1 MKIILLSLMIVVT
14 LSAHSDNN
22 NSQLNDCKNAVEL
35 EVSKSIVKHCL
46 TLEKDT
52 KNREVLAITAELLQ
66 KISYNRINEI
76 FGLGEDNSYLT
87 EFKFNKKL
95 YSTLEKHYLKDAF
108 NRLNKYEDIHYA
120 FIGMLYAKIA
130 YINIMYFEMYESNVI
145 DIESIEREKNL
156 KSKIY
161 VPYLKQ
167 YLQKHPKDEE
177 ALYLLGMQ
185 ALKLTFPQN
194 TNPKL
199 TYRKVVNEELFK
211 YLKKSDALNFY
222 KAKEA
227 MESVSNWQKY
237 MVKLNKAANSN
248 DTEALY
254 KIGLQ
259 NYNRYIDNGFKEQ
272 EYLELAIINFE
283 KAQVLGHENAL
294 AILAGIYF
302 SAKPNKIK
310 YTEYLEK
317 SINLYG
323 DGYYARGNLYWCNG
337 DKIKAKEMYIKS
349 SNKGGINSSEAEL
362 SLEDLTTLNEPFNG
376 CGFK

>member
-1 MKIILLSLMIVVT
+1 MKV
-14 LSAHSDNN
+14 
-22 NSQLNDCKNAVEL
+22 LNV
-35 EVSKSIVKHCL
+35 
-46 TLEKDT
+46 
-52 KNREVLAITAELLQ
+52 
-66 KISYNRINEI
+66 
-76 FGLGEDNSYLT
+76 
-87 EFKFNKKL
+87 NKK
-95 YSTLEKHYLKDAF
+95 
-108 NRLNKYEDIHYA
+108 
-120 FIGMLYAKIA
+120 
-130 YINIMYFEMYESNVI
+130 
-145 DIESIEREKNL
+145 L

-362 SLEDLTTLNEPFNG
+362 SLEDLTTLTEPFDG

>member
-362 SLEDLTTLNEPFNG
+362 SLEDLTTLTEPFDG

>member
-95 YSTLEKHYLKDAF
+95 YSTLGKHYLKDAF

-362 SLEDLTTLNEPFNG
+362 SLEDLTTLTEPFDG